1 MARKG
6 EEKAK
11 EKEEKAEE
19 ADDSSEG
26 RKEEAMLPKSNRT
39 LGKHGTGKKVAMTK
53 INGRG
58 SHIQKSPMP

>member
-1 MARKG
+1 MAKKA

-19 ADDSSEG
+19 AEDSSA
-26 RKEEAMLPKSNRT
+26 KEEAEAMLQKSNKK

-53 INGRG
+53 INGHG
-58 SHIQKSPMP
+58 SHNQKSPMR